1 MKTESADQR
10 LSELLVVLD
19 RLTELHR
26 DLLGAVRDK
35 IEHMRSGDTAQLQ
48 ADAVRHESLLKT
60 IHEQEGLRRQLMD
73 AVGRGYGISPQVAR
87 RMPARQLAER
97 IEGRL
102 RSGLLEAAERL
113 RGVVREASEVN
124 RVAVLIAQQVLHH
137 LRCVFEAVAAPEGRP
152 DIYSPHGT
160 VVPSGTRR
168 LFEMTG

>member
-1 MKTESADQR
+1 MKTEPPDQR
-10 LSELLVVLD
+10 LNELLVVLD

-26 DLLGAVRDK
+26 ELLGLTRDK
-35 IEHMRSGDTAQLQ
+35 IEHMRSGNTAQLQ
-48 ADAVRHESLLKT
+48 ANTARQESLLKT
-60 IHEQEGLRRQLMD
+60 LHEQDGLRRQLME
-73 AVGRGYGISPQVAR
+73 AIGRGHGINPQVAR

-102 RSGLLEAAERL
+102 RSGLLDAAERL
-113 RGVVREASEVN
+113 RGVVREVSEVN

-137 LRCVFEAVAAPEGRP
+137 LRCVFEVVAAPDGRP
-152 DIYSPHGT
+152 DTYSPHGT